1 MLRKYGEHYIDISRV
16 VSVSPIKWTN
26 KDVVQYQLSIL
37 LEGCGCVLAA
47 FTSEGERDEGL
58 HHILAESKLEDSRA
72 ITVCDVEQS
81 HEYVDGFKHG
91 VDYALNLQ
99 S

>member
-1 MLRKYGEHYIDISRV
+1 MLRKYGEHYIDISSV
-16 VSVSPIKWTN
+16 VAVSPVQWTN
-26 KDVVQYQLSIL
+26 KDVVKYQLSISI
-37 LEGCGCVLAA
+37 EGCGCVLAV
-47 FTSEGERDEGL
+47 FTSEGERDECL
-58 HHILAESKLEDSRA
+58 HQILAESQFESARTT
-72 ITVCDVEQS
+72 TVCEVEQS